1 MLEVTNIFK
10 WNFGFSE
17 SLVRIEWDCH
27 NRRWIPIQ
35 MEYFCPPDTAFPEVP
50 PAPIEESRVALNW
63 SEEWPVLY
71 QVLYIVVVMKT
82 VQVLLRH
89 PPVLVQALVRRH
101 LHHLLVRH
109 PQVHLVNLPVH
120 LASLQVRLQN
130 HLHRP
135 LVLAQVQALAPVLVR
150 RVRLA
155 TVLRL
160 VLHPV
165 LQVQDRAAAVRLV
178 RQYAVVSVSILG
190 QERFG

>member
-1 MLEVTNIFK
+1 
-10 WNFGFSE
+10 
-17 SLVRIEWDCH
+17 
-27 NRRWIPIQ
+27 
-35 MEYFCPPDTAFPEVP
+35 
-50 PAPIEESRVALNW
+50 
-63 SEEWPVLY
+63 
-71 QVLYIVVVMKT
+71 MKT